1 MNIAQTLIRPVMTE
15 KSVGQEAQNKY
26 TFVVHD
32 DATKIDVKNALL
44 ALYGVEVEKVNIL
57 HTLPKYRLGKGKH
70 SIEKRQGNRR
80 AIVPLK
86 EGSKLDIT
94 REVRTENK
102 KTSKPAKAKTA
113 AATTA
118 A

>member
-15 KSVGQEAQNKY
+15 KSVGQEAINKF

-44 ALYGVEVEKVNIL
+44 SLYGVEVEKVNIL

-70 SIEKRQGNRR
+70 LLEKRQGNRR
-80 AIVPLK
+80 AIVTLK
-86 EGSKLDIT
+86 EGSKLDLT
-94 REVRTENK
+94 KE

-113 AATTA
+113 AATK
-118 A
+118 